1 MTSPPIHGG
10 LVGCVSSELYPCT
23 LRRRQASRRPT
34 AFDSRKG
41 IPAVEKDELC
51 LFRSFIASAIPKRL
65 RPPRPASTP
74 KLPADLKV
82 HLTVTSDDRSTVI
95 CLWEAPSVD
104 KVRDVVE
111 AHLGH
116 ASKNEYIPIDPAKS
130 MGLPATA
137 AARA

>member
-1 MTSPPIHGG
+1 MFISVIHR
-10 LVGCVSSELYPCT
+10 VNDPDAFEAAVVS
-23 LRRRQASRRPT
+23 A
-34 AFDSRKG
+34 
-41 IPAVEKDELC
+41 
-51 LFRSFIASAIPKRL
+51 
-65 RPPRPASTP
+65 TP

-82 HLTVTSDDRSTVI
+82 HLTATSDDRSTVI

-116 ASKNEYIPIDPAKS
+116 ASKNEYIPINPSKS
-130 MGLPATA
+130 MGLPTTA